1 MKHQAYILLG
11 SNQGNREG
19 FLEQAA
25 ELVAVQAGSVA
36 KRSSIY
42 ETAAWGKEDQPS
54 FLNQVLLIETSLN
67 PDNLMQT
74 LLNIESQLGRVRIEK
89 MGQRTIDLDILLY
102 DDRAYVSSLV
112 TIPHP
117 ALQDRKFVL
126 MPLAEIASAVIHP
139 VFQQTVSSL
148 LDQCADPLPVQ
159 IRETEKR

>member
-25 ELVAVQAGSVA
+25 GLVAAQAGSIS

-42 ETAAWGKEDQPS
+42 ETAAWGKEDQPP
-54 FLNQVLLIETSLN
+54 FLNQVLLIETLLN

-102 DDRAYVSSLV
+102 DDQIYTSSIV

-117 ALQDRKFVL
+117 ALQERKFVL
-126 MPLAEIASAVIHP
+126 MPLAEIASDVFHP
-139 VFQQTVSSL
+139 VFQQSVRSL
-148 LDQCADPLPVQ
+148 LEQCTDPLPVQ
-159 IRETEKR
+159 KQEPENH

>member
-25 ELVAVQAGSVA
+25 GLVAAQAGSIT

-42 ETAAWGKEDQPS
+42 ETAAWGKEDQPP
-54 FLNQVLLIETSLN
+54 FLNQVLLIETLLN

-102 DDRAYVSSLV
+102 DDQIYTSSIV

-126 MPLAEIASAVIHP
+126 MPLAEIASALIHP
-139 VFQQTVSSL
+139 VFQQSVRSL
-148 LDQCADPLPVQ
+148 LEQCTDPLPVQ
-159 IRETEKR
+159 KQESEKH